1 MARTQARG
9 SSQPVARLAHLTP
22 SQPIHGRSGHAN
34 PYLLERK
41 VREKCATLSEKLSA
55 WVSTFPV
62 LAPYSTFIGIFV
74 VVGAITYF
82 SLIIGELVPK
92 RVALSN
98 PEGRFTN
105 RRADDRPV

>member
-1 MARTQARG
+1 MWRELRRAARH
-9 SSQPVARLAHLTP
+9 SQSLDLN
-22 SQPIHGRSGHAN
+22 AN

-82 SLIIGELVPK
+82 SLIIGESCPNASRSAIP
-92 RVALSN
+92 RVAPCSS
-98 PEGRFTN
+98 PSR
-105 RRADDRPV
+105 